1 MQEHRAD
8 MLSERSW
15 EETLDFLTADMDTEN
30 IDICELADRYRSY
43 IKELQSHDLEVSA
56 RAIRVLSAL
65 LRMKS
70 QAMYFE
76 EQEQQEEDPMDFDEE
91 IESSG
96 REPDLEAA
104 PDLEL
109 PVRNEPSR
117 RMDKSEL
124 KESLREALEVREQ
137 RQERQRRREEIDQQ
151 FEVEEQTL
159 RDRLDSLYS
168 RITGFIS
175 SSSEE
180 VKFSSL
186 VDPEDPEEKIE
197 RFKHVL
203 NLENEDRVDLIQEEF
218 LGDLKVAP
226 KEED

>member
-1 MQEHRAD
+1 
-8 MLSERSW
+8 
-15 EETLDFLTADMDTEN
+15 
-30 IDICELADRYRSY
+30 
-43 IKELQSHDLEVSA
+43 
-56 RAIRVLSAL
+56 
-65 LRMKS
+65 
-70 QAMYFE
+70 
-76 EQEQQEEDPMDFDEE
+76 MDFDEE

-96 REPDLEAA
+96 REPDLKAA

-186 VDPEDPEEKIE
+186 VDPEEPEEKIE